1 MNCEYHTLTKPMY
14 LLIKPVLILSAF
26 KRINRISLYNSI
38 YYKYTSLFLTLQISY
53 VAAWTKTNDKLEPKE
68 NIG

>member
-1 MNCEYHTLTKPMY
+1 MY